1 MNPPVIM
8 PYSVLYRIDLYRET
22 LGGQAA
28 SGIASVTSSPIIIGD
43 GGEEKAAGEGLE
55 QLSFKTACDI
65 PVLEGVDEDAEG
77 ADATMRDELIMLAHG
92 DPMWMEEL
100 KKYLRKEEKEREQ
113 MQEER
118 AVRLALW
125 REGIAM
131 QPT

>member
-1 MNPPVIM
+1 MV
-8 PYSVLYRIDLYRET
+8 
-22 LGGQAA
+22 
-28 SGIASVTSSPIIIGD
+28 
-43 GGEEKAAGEGLE
+43 EEKAAGEGLE
-55 QLSFKTACDI
+55 QLSFKTAYDI